1 MEGMAFGTGSAIAH
15 RAVGAVFGS
24 MGGGAPAAPAESTA
38 QAATAPVSAKTI
50 ADKCAPYQQEVRRF
64 CRRSNA
70 YVSLLEFSPRT
81 LLSHPLPC
89 SSPRAFPPTKLT
101 CPRVKC
107 ILISSFHAK
116 SAWRKE
122 NNE

>member
-1 MEGMAFGTGSAIAH
+1 MSTVMEGMAFGTGSAIAH

-70 YVSLLEFSPRT
+70 YVSLGNSHRAPSCLT
-81 LLSHPLPC
+81 LSHAV
-89 SSPRAFPPTKLT
+89 R
-101 CPRVKC
+101 RVHF
-107 ILISSFHAK
+107 LQQNGPVRVPNVF
-116 SAWRKE
+116 
-122 NNE
+122 